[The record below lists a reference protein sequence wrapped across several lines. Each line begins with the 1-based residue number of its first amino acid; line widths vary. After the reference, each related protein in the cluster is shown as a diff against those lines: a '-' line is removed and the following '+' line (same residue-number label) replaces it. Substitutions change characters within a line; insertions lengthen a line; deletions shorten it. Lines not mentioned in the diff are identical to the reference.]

1 MPGSL
6 VQKCIVKTTIN
17 ISLDFVLDIFR
28 KTTSKYFHVVFHIF
42 LHEEKILCNSLM
54 NKANIV

>member
-17 ISLDFVLDIFR
+17 ISLDFVRDIFR
-28 KTTSKYFHVVFHIF
+28 KTTSKYFRIVFYLF
-42 LHEEKILCNSLM
+42 LHEEKILYNSVM
-54 NKANIV
+54 NKVDIV